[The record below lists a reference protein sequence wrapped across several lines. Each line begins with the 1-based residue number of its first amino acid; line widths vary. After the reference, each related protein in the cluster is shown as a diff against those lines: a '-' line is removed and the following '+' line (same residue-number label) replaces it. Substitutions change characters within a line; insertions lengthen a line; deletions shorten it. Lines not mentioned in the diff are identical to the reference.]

1 MMIYTLKL
9 PMQGPL
15 KYINAYLVKDN
26 EESILID
33 TGLPTQEDIIA
44 LTSYLKVHGFP
55 TFVLITHYHPDHMG
69 LVRLFK
75 DKSNIL
81 ISEKEYEYI
90 TYLLS
95 EEYEREM
102 RQYFLANGFP
112 EEFIQR
118 MLRNRSRFSEII
130 DGVNFNTVKDGDVIK
145 LGQEQMRVL
154 LTPGHTMGHICLVYE
169 KVIFSGDHILQDVTP
184 NVSLLR
190 LEDNPLKAYLES
202 LDRVEK
208 LNVEQLYPA
217 HGEPFKDVSK
227 RVEEIKEH
235 HKKRLEEI
243 INILRTLRR
252 ANGFDIA
259 SRISW
264 YKKWDEL
271 STFDKQLA
279 MGETL
284 SHIKYLVE
292 EGFIKE
298 INVNNSIYY
307 AMIS

>member
-1 MMIYTLKL
+1 VTIFTLKL

-15 KYINAYLVKDN
+15 KYINTYLVKDN
-26 EESILID
+26 EEGILID
-33 TGLPTQEDIIA
+33 TGLPTQEDVIT
-44 LTSYLKVHGFP
+44 LTNYLKAHGYP
-55 TFVLITHYHPDHMG
+55 NLVVITHYHPDHMG

-75 DKSNIL
+75 DKSDIL
-81 ISEKEYEYI
+81 ISDREFEYI
-90 TYLLS
+90 AYLVS
-95 EEYEREM
+95 EEYEKEM
-102 RQYFLANGFP
+102 RQYLLANGFP
-112 EEFIQR
+112 EEFIQK
-118 MLRNRSRFSEII
+118 MFKNRSRFNEII
-130 DGVNFNTVKDGDVIK
+130 DSVNFNTVKDGDVVK
-145 LGQEQMRVL
+145 FGQGQMRVL
-154 LTPGHTMGHICLVYE
+154 LTPGHTMGHICLAYD
-169 KVIFSGDHILQDVTP
+169 KVVFCGDHILQDITP

-202 LDRVEK
+202 LDRIER
-208 LNVEQLYPA
+208 LSVEQLYPA

-243 INILRTLRR
+243 KNIISVLRR

-284 SHIKYLVE
+284 AHIKYLVE
-292 EGFIKE
+292 EGVIRE
-298 INVNNSIYY
+298 INNTNSIYY
-307 AMIS
+307 TMSS

>member
-1 MMIYTLKL
+1 
-9 PMQGPL
+9 MQGPL
-15 KYINAYLVKDN
+15 KYINSYLVKGN
-26 EESILID
+26 EESVLID
-33 TGLPTQEDIIA
+33 TGLPTQEDVTT
-44 LTSYLKVHGFP
+44 LSNYLKAYGYP
-55 TFVLITHYHPDHMG
+55 NFVVITHYHPDHMG

-75 DKSNIL
+75 DKSIIL
-81 ISEKEYEYI
+81 ISDRELEYV

-95 EEYEREM
+95 EEYEKEM
-102 RQYFLANGFP
+102 RKYLLANGFP

-118 MLRNRSRFSEII
+118 MFRNRSRFSEII

-169 KVIFSGDHILQDVTP
+169 KVVFCGDHILQDITP
-184 NVSLLR
+184 NISLLR

-202 LDRVEK
+202 LDKVQK
-208 LNVEQLYPA
+208 LDIELLYPA
-217 HGEPFKDVSK
+217 HGEVLKDVSK

-235 HKKRLEEI
+235 HKRRLEEI
-243 INILRTLRR
+243 MNIIRTLGKTS
-252 ANGFDIA
+252 GFNIA

-271 STFDKQLA
+271 SAFDKQLA

-284 SHIKYLVE
+284 AHIKYLVE
-292 EGFIKE
+292 EGFIRE
-298 INVNNSIYY
+298 VNASGSIYY
-307 AMIS
+307 TMSS